1 MAKTTECEYRL
12 SEIKQVLEHP
22 HNKVKLGPSIMQLI
36 DKNEIY
42 TTRKK
47 AKQEAIPQV
56 ITENM
61 LDDEV

>member
-1 MAKTTECEYRL
+1 
-12 SEIKQVLEHP
+12 
-22 HNKVKLGPSIMQLI
+22 MQLI
-36 DKNEIY
+36 DKNELY